1 MNAITEASSQ
11 AANPRVAWITIAGV
25 LLLLAAEG
33 LGLWHQAR
41 SNSGLD
47 QQNGQLREAL
57 VRIKARTDELRAS
70 EARIK
75 ALYARLNDAIAL
87 RKGQSDDRLPLPRA
101 ANPKDPKA
109 DPPVIK
115 AFRES
120 GCEVTRSPNE
130 LGNLS
135 VTYALGS
142 SGIEFHRLVPLIAQQ
157 ENSNTFLVIDNL
169 TLERPESTPSFSKK
183 PTALNARL
191 VLRLLATNPSTTH
204 D

>member
-1 MNAITEASSQ
+1 MNSISETSSQ
-11 AANPRVAWITIAGV
+11 AANPRVAWIVIAGV
-25 LLLLAAEG
+25 LLLLVGEG
-33 LGLWHQAR
+33 LWLWHQAR

-47 QQNGQLREAL
+47 QENGQLREAL
-57 VRIKARTDELRAS
+57 VRIKARTDELRTG
-70 EARIK
+70 EAHIK

-87 RKGQSDDRLPLPRA
+87 RKGQSDDRLPLPRS
-101 ANPKDPKA
+101 ANPNDPKA

-157 ENSNTFLVIDNL
+157 ENSNTFMVIDSL
-169 TLERPESTPSFSKK
+169 VLGRPESTAAFSLK
-183 PTALNARL
+183 PTALNTQL
-191 VLRLLATNPSTTH
+191 VLRLLARNP
-204 D
+204 